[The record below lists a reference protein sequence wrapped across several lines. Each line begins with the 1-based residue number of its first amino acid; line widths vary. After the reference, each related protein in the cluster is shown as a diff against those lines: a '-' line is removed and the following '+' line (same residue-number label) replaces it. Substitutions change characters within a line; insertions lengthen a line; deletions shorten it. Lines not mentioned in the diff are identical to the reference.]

1 MWGPSEEGGGP
12 SEEESLAALGI
23 HAIRIER
30 NELGEVVEMQL
41 HLYSSNEQLVYVK
54 GLAKLET
61 LDLQNC
67 RQITDAGLLHL
78 KGLANL
84 TSLVLAGTRVTDTG
98 MVHLKG
104 LANLETL
111 LLDNTNITDAGLVHL
126 KGLTKLG
133 YLKPFRHPSH

>member
-1 MWGPSEEGGGP
+1 
-12 SEEESLAALGI
+12 
-23 HAIRIER
+23 
-30 NELGEVVEMQL
+30 MQL

-78 KGLANL
+78 KGLTNL

-111 LLDNTNITDAGLVHL
+111 LLDNTKITNAGLVHL
-126 KGLTKLG
+126 KGLAKLQTLNLRHTKVTDAG
-133 YLKPFRHPSH
+133 VAKLKQALPKCNVRG